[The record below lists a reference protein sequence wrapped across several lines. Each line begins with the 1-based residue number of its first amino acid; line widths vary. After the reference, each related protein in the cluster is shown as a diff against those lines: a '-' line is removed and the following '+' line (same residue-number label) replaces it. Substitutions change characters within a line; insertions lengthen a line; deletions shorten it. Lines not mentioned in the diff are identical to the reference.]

1 MPDTVIT
8 KVRITGKVQGVF
20 YRLETQKA
28 AQKANVN
35 GYVKNLAD
43 GSVEAVFQGPAE
55 AVDRMVA
62 WCRQGPPAA
71 RVDQVIED
79 PLPAQTGFNGFEIR
93 Y

>member
-1 MPDTVIT
+1 
-8 KVRITGKVQGVF
+8 
-20 YRLETQKA
+20 
-28 AQKANVN
+28 VN

-43 GSVEAVFQGPAE
+43 GSVEAVFQGPVE

-71 RVDQVIED
+71 RVDRVIED
-79 PLPAQTGFNGFEIR
+79 TPPSQTDFKGFEIR